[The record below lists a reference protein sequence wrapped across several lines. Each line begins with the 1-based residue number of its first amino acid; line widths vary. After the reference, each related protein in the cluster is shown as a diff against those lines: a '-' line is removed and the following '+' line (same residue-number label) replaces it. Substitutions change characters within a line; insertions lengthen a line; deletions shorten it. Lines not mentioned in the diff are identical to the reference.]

1 MVISISTSISILE
14 EVGIIMVMDG
24 HVYLHLQ
31 KSMRTHL
38 KSKGNLL
45 KSKGIIEI
53 LANSIEFQRKSTET

>member
-14 EVGIIMVMDG
+14 EMGIMMVMDG
-24 HVYLHLQ
+24 HVYLHLH

-38 KSKGNLL
+38 RSKGNLL

-53 LANSIEFQRKSTET
+53 LANTIEFQRKTTET